1 MDASAPQPTEQPAD
15 QSKPEPAGFVP
26 VASPRK
32 RRPRSPSSPW
42 AQARR
47 DVVIGAIA
55 VAAAAVS
62 GVLGVADISWLWLL
76 LAGAGIAAIAVC
88 VTHALSARH
97 ASMKAWWWRTSL
109 LAALLLPLG
118 VFTYHQW
125 FDPAARVP
133 KTYDFVVNGSETRV
147 VPLFGEAGGPEQLI
161 ETGQLGQRGLIG
173 GQTYPFDCRLT
184 GRDGAEW
191 LKYRRFGRVWYAPR
205 VELHPPVGVPQ
216 PAIPHC

>member
-1 MDASAPQPTEQPAD
+1 MDASAPQPTD
-15 QSKPEPAGFVP
+15 QSTPEPAGFVP

-76 LAGAGIAAIAVC
+76 LAGAVIAAIAVC

-97 ASMKAWWWRTSL
+97 ASMKA
-109 LAALLLPLG
+109 G
-118 VFTYHQW
+118 GGE
-125 FDPAARVP
+125 PA
-133 KTYDFVVNGSETRV
+133 
-147 VPLFGEAGGPEQLI
+147 
-161 ETGQLGQRGLIG
+161 
-173 GQTYPFDCRLT
+173 C
-184 GRDGAEW
+184 W
-191 LKYRRFGRVWYAPR
+191 
-205 VELHPPVGVPQ
+205 
-216 PAIPHC
+216 PHCSCR